1 MQVARPRQRIH
12 AFHSQRGHTVQ
23 THSSELIEPIVDTER
38 LFRQSLPQWTPLPG
52 SLEED
57 QRFIELQTRLSGLW
71 KEVMHNPYAEQTV
84 VVVPSLTLDVEEMH
98 KLKGVVYYEER
109 MLFLLILLAM
119 PKTRV
124 VFVSSLPIHQS
135 IIDYLLQLLP
145 GVPYSHARERLHMF
159 ACYDGSVLPLTQ
171 KILQRPTLIQR
182 LRKTIGDT
190 GSAHMTAFNV
200 TDLEKQLSVA
210 LGVPLYGAHP
220 RLLSYGLKSGARQL
234 FRELG
239 VRVADGF
246 EDLRDEHD
254 MAEATVELAMRDER
268 LRRVVVKLND
278 GFSGDGNGLFPLDCL
293 SRARARGPLSAKE
306 ALGLVKEAMPR
317 ATRFQAKDQQWDKY
331 VSKFR
336 QMQGVVECFLEGRA
350 KQSPSVQLRVNPLR
364 QVEIISTHDQIL
376 GGPDGQVFIGCR
388 FPARRAYC
396 EALHD
401 GARVIGNAL
410 AEKGVLGRLS
420 IDYLAVPR
428 PDRGWDMW
436 AIEINLRKGGTTHPF
451 RTLQLLTGGTYIPE
465 VGHFKTAS
473 GKSKYYVAS
482 DNLESERY
490 AGLSPEDLIDIT
502 TYSGLHYASS
512 TNTGVVFH
520 LIGAL
525 SEFGKLGVTCIGNSP
540 VEAQALYDRTVQTL
554 EEQSQSTHWIV

>member
-1 MQVARPRQRIH
+1 VQIQPSNVIEGLV
-12 AFHSQRGHTVQ
+12 RGHGETARRA
-23 THSSELIEPIVDTER
+23 EAL
-38 LFRQSLPQWTPLPG
+38 LPHGLPPWLPPPG

-57 QRFIELQTRLSGLW
+57 QRFIELQSRLSTLW

-109 MLFLLILLAM
+109 MLFHLILLAM
-119 PKTRV
+119 PKTQV

-159 ACYDGSVLPLTQ
+159 ACYDGSVKPLSQ
-171 KILQRPTLIQR
+171 KILERPSLIER
-182 LRKTIGDT
+182 IKRTVGKASNSHI
-190 GSAHMTAFNV
+190 TAFNV
-200 TDLEKQLSVA
+200 TPLEKQLSVT

-220 RLLSYGLKSGARQL
+220 RLLPYGFKSGARQL
-234 FRELG
+234 FRDLD
-239 VRVADGF
+239 VKLADGF
-246 EDLRDEHD
+246 EDLRDEND
-254 MAEATVELAMRDER
+254 VAEAATELAMRDPA

-278 GFSGDGNGLFPLDCL
+278 GFSGDGNGLFPLEPL
-293 SRARARGPLSAKE
+293 LRARARGPLSARE
-306 ALGLVKEAMPR
+306 ALSIVKQSLPQG
-317 ATRFQAKDQQWDKY
+317 TRFQAKDQRWEKY
-331 VSKFR
+331 VEKFR
-336 QMQGVVECFLEGRA
+336 EMQGVVECFIEGRG

-388 FPARRAYC
+388 FPARRSYC
-396 EALHD
+396 EALHE
-401 GARVIGNAL
+401 GARTIGAAL

-428 PDRGWDMW
+428 PDKSWDMY

-465 VGHFKTAS
+465 GAHFKTAS
-473 GKSKYYVAS
+473 GKSKFYVAS

-490 AGLSPEDLIDIT
+490 RGLSPEDLIDIT

-525 SEFGKLGVTCIGNSP
+525 SEFGKLGVTCIGNSAG
-540 VEAQALYDRTVQTL
+540 EAQSLYDRTVQTL
-554 EEQSQSTHWIV
+554 DEQSQSTAWMV